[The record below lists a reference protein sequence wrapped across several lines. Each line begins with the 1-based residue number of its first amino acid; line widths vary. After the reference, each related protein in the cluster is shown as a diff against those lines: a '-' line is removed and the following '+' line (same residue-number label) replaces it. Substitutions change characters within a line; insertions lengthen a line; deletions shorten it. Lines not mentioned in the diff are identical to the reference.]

1 MILLAIAASLSA
13 DKAQAQIFGAIPA
26 GVEIDAAGVLRMRTF
41 PDPTGQLTRQRIMSA
56 NAVLGEDLARPSKMR
71 MVSLN
76 RLEAAMLAAL
86 HDQRSISDEMRFLAG
101 LTRIDYVFVYPESN
115 DIVIAG
121 PAEGFM
127 TDLSGRAVGI
137 STGQAILELEDLVV
151 ALRAYPPGADAKPTT
166 IGCSIDPT
174 PEGLQRMRSYIA
186 SVSGHVTPA
195 DAERYAMGMR
205 AALGLQEVTI
215 RGVSPQSHFAQVL
228 VEADYRMKLIG
239 IGLEQPPVP
248 ITSYIQKA
256 SPSDVAR
263 NALQRWYF
271 VPDYQAVQVSEDGLA
286 MQLVGN
292 GVKLI
297 GENELVTHDGRR
309 VQTKHVNRASQ
320 SFVRSF
326 TQRYGEL
333 SKKVPVYGQLRN
345 VINLAIV
352 AAYLQQHDLYG
363 RVDWDLELFRDESR
377 LAIENYPVPRQVES
391 AINVVWKGST
401 LMTPIGGGVHIQADE
416 AFAASS
422 LAVEEN
428 GEITSM
434 RNQTV
439 VPANDPLRWWW
450 D

>member
-1 MILLAIAASLSA
+1 
-13 DKAQAQIFGAIPA
+13 
-26 GVEIDAAGVLRMRTF
+26 
-41 PDPTGQLTRQRIMSA
+41 
-56 NAVLGEDLARPSKMR
+56 
-71 MVSLN
+71 
-76 RLEAAMLAAL
+76 
-86 HDQRSISDEMRFLAG
+86 
-101 LTRIDYVFVYPESN
+101 
-115 DIVIAG
+115 
-121 PAEGFM
+121 
-127 TDLSGRAVGI
+127 
-137 STGQAILELEDLVV
+137 
-151 ALRAYPPGADAKPTT
+151 
-166 IGCSIDPT
+166 
-174 PEGLQRMRSYIA
+174 MRSYIA

-271 VPDYQAVQVSEDGLA
+271 VPDYQAVHVSEDGLA

-297 GENELVTHDGRR
+297 GENELVTQDGRR

-416 AFAASS
+416 AFVASS